1 MSKENKE
8 VVLRG
13 KGRPSKIEQYGLIQH
28 AIDLL
33 KVQPKLTY
41 QQIADEL
48 NVIGQ
53 VPPEDHITAENV
65 AHFAKAYPEIRREIL
80 LANRAHMRKLVLESA
95 EFDML
100 GTLKD
105 MAARFTFMI
114 DAMEEDAFS
123 EGRLPNATAYKAI
136 TSELRETLKQ
146 IENIH
151 KEVYDMEIVR
161 QFLIEVVKTLQE
173 VSPEALQA
181 FIAKMKGKRENNH
194 IVNELLKGG
203 LS

>member
-1 MSKENKE
+1 MSKEEKRL
-8 VVLRG
+8 VPRG
-13 KGRPSKIEQYGLIQH
+13 SGRTSKIEQYGLIQE

-33 KVQPKLTY
+33 KVQPKMTY

-48 NVIGQ
+48 NAMGKC
-53 VPPEDHITAENV
+53 PPDEQITSENV
-65 AHFAKAYPEIRREIL
+65 AVFARSYPEIRREIL
-80 LANRAHMRKLVLESA
+80 LANRAHMRKMVLEGA

-105 MAARFTFMI
+105 MAGRFQFMI
-114 DAMEEDAFS
+114 EAMEEDAFS
-123 EGRLPNATAYKAI
+123 EGKLPNATAYKAI

-151 KEVYDMEIVR
+151 KEVYDMDIVR

-173 VSPEALQA
+173 VSPEALKS
-181 FIAKMKGKRENNH
+181 FIAKMKGKRESNH

-203 LS
+203 F

>member
-1 MSKENKE
+1 MSKE
-8 VVLRG
+8 VQLRS
-13 KGRPSKIEQYGLIQH
+13 KGRDSKIEKYGLVQQ
-28 AIDLL
+28 AVDLL
-33 KVQPKLTY
+33 KVQPKMTY

-48 NVIGQ
+48 NVIGENI
-53 VPPEDHITAENV
+53 PPDDQISADNV
-65 AHFAKAYPEIRREIL
+65 SHFGRAYPEIRREVL
-80 LANRAHMRKLVLESA
+80 LANRAHMRKMVMEGV

-105 MAARFTFMI
+105 MAGRFTFLI

-123 EGRLPNATAYKAI
+123 KGKLPNATAYKAM

-146 IENIH
+146 IETIH
-151 KEVYDMEIVR
+151 KEVYDMEVVR
-161 QFLIEVVKTLQE
+161 QFLIEVIKTLQE
-173 VSPEALQA
+173 VSPEGLQA
-181 FIAKMKGKRENNH
+181 FITKMKGKRDSSH

>member
-1 MSKENKE
+1 MSKE
-8 VVLRG
+8 VALRSR
-13 KGRPSKIEQYGLIQH
+13 GRDSKMEKYGLIQQ

-33 KVQPKLTY
+33 KVQPKMTY

-48 NVIGQ
+48 NVIGSDRI
-53 VPPEDHITAENV
+53 PPDDQITADNV
-65 AHFAKAYPEIRREIL
+65 AHFARAYPEIRREVL
-80 LANRAHMRKLVLESA
+80 LANRAHMRKMVMEGA

-161 QFLIEVVKTLQE
+161 QFLIEVIKTLQE
-173 VSPEALQA
+173 VSSEALQA
-181 FIAKMKGKRENNH
+181 FIQKMKGKRESNH